1 MEKIKF
7 CSEDLQNDISQE
19 AKKEMSKDLNIHLLH
34 HARYTDGK

>member
-19 AKKEMSKDLNIHLLH
+19 AKKEMGEKVDIKLEMQKSN
-34 HARYTDGK
+34 Y